1 MTDTVVTMADTPPP
15 LHPASPSPRSV
26 SLPVIDAN
34 GKKGKGPAPRM
45 GATRRGRWRFWVLLT
60 VHILI
65 AAHIIQWLI
74 MGSTLSPVE
83 PSESMKTLEL
93 GVLNAGAVLFALA
106 LISTLVFGRF
116 FCGWL
121 CHVVALQDA
130 CAWLMNRV
138 GIRPKPFRSRLLVF
152 VPLVLGFYM
161 FIWPN
166 FKRFVLAPVL
176 ESRGIAWP
184 AWLRPV
190 VPVNAWGSEMIVSDF
205 WATFPAWYIAVPF
218 LLICGFVTVYF
229 LGAKGFCTYACPYGG
244 LFAPADKIAPV
255 RIRVTDACTHCGHCT
270 SVCTSNVRVSEEVRD
285 FGMVVDPGC
294 MKCLDCVE
302 VCPNDA
308 LYLGLGVPA
317 LGAKP
322 RDKESRARSKAKAA
336 GRYDLT
342 WGGEIAA
349 AVLFTGVFLG
359 TRGMMDQVPMLL
371 AGGLAAI
378 VTYIII
384 QAWWVLTRP
393 HARIYGLIL
402 KQKGTVRPAGVG
414 FVLVALVLVAV
425 VAWGGQARYPRWR
438 ADMDYARAVIPTG
451 FMVRPEFAPG
461 AQSLERARRSTA
473 WLAHADSF
481 REGGRGWTLNAEHR
495 TRQAYFLGV
504 LGRFDEAADA
514 LERVVREGR
523 PGDALVAQLVR
534 LRQLAAGSDNN
545 GMGGV
550 DESIADPIQR
560 WALELHP
567 RLHQTRL
574 ELATRAGM
582 RGEDGNAWF
591 EVDDESLR
599 ADIGFRFM
607 EMSYNNRAGETDKVR
622 ELMPG
627 VVALAEADHNTAGW
641 LADCAG
647 VAMNL
652 GDVGMTMDLIGRAMK
667 ARGVHPGVFFAA
679 AEIAATTG
687 DATQAIKYIDQGLA
701 MRGGNEVVSLTR
713 AAGLL
718 LRLRENE
725 RGLDLYRRAAARS
738 IQPFEQAQIGETL
751 IRSGMGLQDRP
762 MRDAGL
768 AIITQAAQA
777 SGEPLIWHDLALA
790 AYQMNRFR
798 DAGDAIVRAAE
809 LAPESVELARRA
821 SELSTEV
828 GFPDRA
834 AEWRAEAE
842 RRASTRP

>member
-1 MTDTVVTMADTPPP
+1 
-15 LHPASPSPRSV
+15 
-26 SLPVIDAN
+26 VIEARR
-34 GKKGKGPAPRM
+34 GPAPKM
-45 GATRRGRWRFWVLLT
+45 GATRRGRWRTGVLVL
-60 VHILI
+60 VHVLM
-65 AAHIIQWLI
+65 AAHIIQWVV
-74 MGSTLSPVE
+74 MGTTVSPVE
-83 PSESMKTLEL
+83 PSESMNTLEL
-93 GVLNAGAVLFALA
+93 GLVNAGAVLFALA
-106 LISTLVFGRF
+106 ILSTLVFGRF

-130 CAWLMNRV
+130 CAWLMNRM

-152 VPLVLGFYM
+152 VPLALGFYM

-166 FKRFVLAPVL
+166 FKRFLVAPLL
-176 ESRGIAWP
+176 ESQGIAWP

-190 VPVNAWGSEMIVSDF
+190 APLNAWQSEMIVTDY
-205 WATFPAWYIAVPF
+205 WATFPAWYVAVPF

-244 LFAPADKIAPV
+244 LFAPADKVAPV
-255 RIRVTDACTHCGHCT
+255 RIRVTDACMHCGHCT

-294 MKCLDCVE
+294 MKCMDCVE
-302 VCPNDA
+302 ACPSDA
-308 LYLGLGVPA
+308 LYLGFGAPA

-322 RDKESRARSKAKAA
+322 RDKESRALSKAKAA

-342 WGGEIAA
+342 RGGEIGAA
-349 AVLFTGVFLG
+349 AVFLAVFLG

-378 VTYIII
+378 VTYLLI
-384 QAWWVLTRP
+384 QSWWVLTRP
-393 HARIYGLIL
+393 HARLYGLIL
-402 KQKGTVRPAGVG
+402 KQKGKVRPAGVG
-414 FVLVALVLVAV
+414 FVLVALVLAGVA
-425 VAWGGQARYPRWR
+425 AWGGQARYPRWR
-438 ADMDYARAVIPTG
+438 ADMDYARATIPTG

-461 AQSLERARRSTA
+461 PVSLERAQRSTV
-473 WLAHADSF
+473 WLARADSF
-481 REGGRGWTLNAEHR
+481 RDGGRGWTLNAEHR
-495 TRQAYFLGV
+495 TRQAYFLTV
-504 LGRFDEAADA
+504 LGRFEEAADA
-514 LERVVREGR
+514 LERVVEEGR
-523 PGDALVAQLVR
+523 PGDALVAQLIR
-534 LRQLAAGSDNN
+534 LRQAAAG
-545 GMGGV
+545 GGEPGIGGV

-560 WALELHP
+560 RALELHP

-582 RGEDGNAWF
+582 RGEDGGVWF
-591 EVDDESLR
+591 EVADESLR
-599 ADIGFRFM
+599 SEIGFRFM
-607 EMSYNNRAGETDKVR
+607 ELSYWNRAGEPDKVR

-627 VVALAEADHNTAGW
+627 VVGLAEADHNTAGW

-652 GDVGMTMDLIGRAMK
+652 GDVGMTMDLIDRAMT

-687 DATQAIKYIDQGLA
+687 DAARALEHIDQGLA
-701 MRGGNEVVSLTR
+701 MRGGDGVVSLSR

-725 RGLDLYRRAAARS
+725 RAMELYQRAAAES
-738 IQPFEQAQIGETL
+738 AQPFERAQIGQTL
-751 IRSGMGLQDRP
+751 IRSGLGLQDRA

-768 AIITQAAQA
+768 AIMTAAA
-777 SGEPLIWHDLALA
+777 EDSGEPLVWHDLAVA

-798 DAGDAIVRAAE
+798 EAGDAIVRAAE
-809 LAPESVELARRA
+809 LAPASAELARRA
-821 SELSTEV
+821 SEMSVQV

-834 AEWRAEAE
+834 AEWLAEAE
-842 RRASTRP
+842 RRAASRP